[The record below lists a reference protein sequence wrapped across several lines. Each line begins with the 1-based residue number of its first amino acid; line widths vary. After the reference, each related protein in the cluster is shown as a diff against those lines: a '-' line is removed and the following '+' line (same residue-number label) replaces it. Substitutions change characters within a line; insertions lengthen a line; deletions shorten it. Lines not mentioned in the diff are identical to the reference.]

1 LFFRTNGGQPVRK
14 QKVGY
19 IGVETIMKLLGSKYL
34 LFMAL
39 TAQAAEDQMIQVVI
53 ANKYAVLSNVLEQQ
67 GIDPRDSSVLG
78 VRI

>member
-19 IGVETIMKLLGSKYL
+19 IGEETIMKYL
-34 LFMAL
+34 SFMAL

-53 ANKYAVLSNVLEQQ
+53 ANKYAELSSVLEQQ
-67 GIDPRDSSVLG
+67 GIDPYDSSVLG
-78 VRI
+78 ARI